1 MGWLRDLMD
10 QSDSGC
16 RSYGELARAAL
27 ESSDWPTESRM
38 AERSLASIFSKLDR
52 NQEADWLAERVGVQ
66 RVLSKVLGV
75 PLDDLRAP
83 GSPAG
88 GAGRGDLRRLRLSS
102 LRYARA
108 LDLVEEPLCPGLPQ
122 VVLTPGSYRNTF
134 WRAPSGS
141 GRSLVGRFLQARG
154 LAQVLEAATFEEAL
168 TRLPEH
174 GPVFIELS
182 AQRLPLQRPPRSEVC
197 VAGDFEPG
205 DPSWQVH
212 VSPDPASY
220 LNELVAW
227 VAQRLPADGRFD
239 AKRTLDWL
247 QSEMLSSGVL
257 DGLGAALGL
266 CGLADEL
273 GVHTL
278 HGKSVQKLAER
289 FCRERLLATVDPEAA
304 HATWLKRNGY
314 EVLVSLG
321 RRVLADSDAPW
332 DEPRSLEGWL
342 ELVPL
347 EHQREADLDWMR
359 LSLSRVDSTIRP
371 TDIEKA
377 ARKIPPGA
385 FRIVR
390 ALQRAELLRDI
401 GSGAQP
407 DTQLALGPRWFSNA
421 LRADATRALVSGA
434 PNDFG
439 EALLRGHAA
448 PTIARELVQRLSDRG
463 SAFIDSV
470 LELEGGDSAG
480 HSAAVEMT
488 FRAAGV
494 ALLDGA
500 ELSADSLEAL
510 WDEALDMRLEFP
522 GELPCPRIE
531 YPNPESDA
539 LLSRGLWYLA
549 AFSISSEL
557 GQRAGR
563 RHALLRPWKTREP
576 SPDLRALCA
585 VIARDLPTNARDRSW
600 ALRAFSLISR
610 LRSEIGAL
618 GSVETPELLERPSVI
633 LDEVMHGVLSWAT
646 VAGIADSELGL
657 AALQAMATER
667 AVAFS
672 SVASAIWE
680 AWDDAQRPSNGAAFL
695 ATDCPHSSWFWPH
708 IPADLLEALL
718 CDARAENIPYE
729 SFGEAQW
736 QAFVAALDTAPAR
749 AEDAHAFLLAPE
761 FVLEEALARGIES
774 PALFAS
780 VWQRVPERASNEI
793 LRVLDAPTSDDLP
806 RLAGLLQAAPSAQ
819 FPRLA
824 LLFDRRD
831 LQNLEREKLATI
843 RRFLHEYVRS
853 RKAGYAEAYGRLS
866 GIERQLAHAH

>member
-27 ESSDWPTESRM
+27 ESSDWPAESRM

-52 NQEADWLAERVGVQ
+52 NQEADWLVERIGVQ

-88 GAGRGDLRRLRLSS
+88 GATRGDLRRLRLSS

-108 LDLVEEPLCPGLPQ
+108 LDLLDEPLCPGLPPI
-122 VVLTPGSYRNTF
+122 VLTPGAYRSTF

-154 LAQVLEAATFEEAL
+154 LAQVLEAGTLEEAL
-168 TRLPEH
+168 TRLPER
-174 GPVFIELS
+174 GPVFIELH
-182 AQRLPLQRPPRSEVC
+182 AQRLALRRPPRSDVC
-197 VAGDFEPG
+197 VACDFEPR
-205 DPSWQVH
+205 DPSWQVCT
-212 VSPDPASY
+212 SPNVDGY
-220 LNELVAW
+220 LDELVAW

-247 QSEMLSSGVL
+247 RSEMLSSGVL

-278 HGKSVQKLAER
+278 HGKSPQKLAER

-314 EVLVSLG
+314 EVLIGLG
-321 RRVLADSDAPW
+321 RRLLADSDAAW

-342 ELVPL
+342 ALVPL

-359 LSLSRVDSTIRP
+359 LSLSRVDSAIRP

-390 ALQRAELLRDI
+390 ALQRAELLRDT
-401 GSGAQP
+401 GGGAQP

-463 SAFIDSV
+463 SAFIDGV

-480 HSAAVEMT
+480 HTAALEMT

-510 WDEALDMRLEFP
+510 WDEALDVRLEFP

-531 YPNPESDA
+531 YPEPERDA

-563 RHALLRPWKTREP
+563 RHALLRPWKAREP

-585 VIARDLPTNARDRSW
+585 LIARDLPTGLRDRAW
-600 ALRAFSLISR
+600 VLRAFSLISK

-657 AALQAMATER
+657 LALQALAAER
-667 AVAFS
+667 ALPFS

-680 AWDDAQRPSNGAAFL
+680 AWDDAQRPSEGAAFL
-695 ATDCPHSSWFWPH
+695 ATDSPHSSWFWPH
-708 IPADLLEALL
+708 VPAELLQALL

-729 SFGEAQW
+729 SFGDAQW

-749 AEDAHAFLLAPE
+749 AEDAHAFTLAPE
-761 FVLEEALARGIES
+761 LVLEAALARGIES

-780 VWQRVPERASNEI
+780 VWQRMPERASNEI
-793 LRVLDAPTSDDLP
+793 LRVLDAATSDDLP
-806 RLAGLLQAAPSAQ
+806 RLTGLLQAAPSAQ
-819 FPRLA
+819 FSRLA

-831 LQNLEREKLATI
+831 LHNLEHEKLSTI
-843 RRFLHEYVRS
+843 RRFLHEYVRE
-853 RKAGYAEAYGRLS
+853 RKAGYAEAYARLS
-866 GIERQLAHAH
+866 EIERQLAHAH